1 MVSLLGISFGEIMSY
16 VLYLLIAIVV
26 FAILIFIHELG
37 HYTFGKIFKFKI
49 NEFSIGFGKALW
61 QKQGKD
67 GVLYAIR
74 IVPLGGYCAFEGED
88 GESAE
93 SGAFNTMAWWKRA
106 IVLFGGVFFNFISA
120 CIVAVPLLA
129 TLGTGITVINSFET
143 IEDVPEIVQNY
154 DESDPN
160 KLHVGDIVLEINGV
174 EPTFLN
180 GGTTGLMSN
189 MGEGAE
195 YTVTIKRAE
204 QILDIEVKNITS
216 FEVNGKEYYS
226 AGISREGGQSYVK
239 LSVGDAFLNAVPFC
253 GKAAWECI
261 AILGKLL
268 TFNYDISNLGGP
280 ITAVKAIGEAA
291 SVNMIFILM
300 FFVVLSINLAVFNAL
315 PIPALD
321 GARIVFVLIEA
332 IRRKPIKREIEQKIH
347 MIGLMVLFGFV
358 ILVDFLQLFIFRYV

>member
-1 MVSLLGISFGEIMSY
+1 MVSLLGITFGEVMSY

-93 SGAFNTMAWWKRA
+93 AGAFNTMAWWKRA

-120 CIVAVPLLA
+120 CIIAIPLLA
-129 TLGTGITVINSFET
+129 TLGTGITKINSFQT
-143 IEDVPEIVQNY
+143 VEDVPEIVQNY
-154 DESDPN
+154 DESDPF
-160 KLHVGDIVLEINGV
+160 KLHVGDIILEVNGV

-180 GGTTGLMSN
+180 GGSTGLMSN
-189 MGEGAE
+189 QGEGAE
-195 YTVTIKRAE
+195 YTIKIRRD
-204 QILDIEVKNITS
+204 QRIIDIEVKNITS

-226 AGISREGGQSYVK
+226 AGIGTQSYVK
-239 LSVGDAFLNAVPFC
+239 MSVGEAFLNAVPFC
-253 GKAAWECI
+253 GEAAWECVS
-261 AILGKLL
+261 ILGKLL

-321 GARIVFVLIEA
+321 GARIIFVLIEA
-332 IRRKPIKREIEQKIH
+332 IRKKPIKREVEQKIH
-347 MIGLMVLFGFV
+347 MIGLMILFGFV